1 MKVKSVRD
9 QLSASGV
16 VENNSRLPR
25 IYVSSSSIVLLVI
38 ESNSLAS
45 RAQST
50 IKLSLVSA
58 ILQTFEESRS
68 EKKFK

>member
-1 MKVKSVRD
+1 VKVKSVRD

-38 ESNSLAS
+38 ESNSLAG

-68 EKKFK
+68 EKKFE